1 MSLTYVDRILLL
13 LAEGGYIVPM
23 LIAKLKST
31 MPASVRHA
39 AALALLNVSLRD
51 RFKPEVVLAGGVEAL
66 VALLGSDD
74 QEVRDHV
81 NTRTVQRD
89 GVNDSSILFPSL
101 RLC

>member
-1 MSLTYVDRILLL
+1 MSLTYVDRILLV
-13 LAEGGYIVPM
+13 LAEGGCIPM
-23 LIAKLKST
+23 LIAKLECS

-51 RFKPEVVLAGGVEAL
+51 RFKPEVVLAGGVEAS

-81 NTRTVQRD
+81 NTTSCSTRA
-89 GVNDSSILFPSL
+89 N
-101 RLC
+101 